1 MSRRPRPSRSGFRGP
16 ARSGM
21 TFLEVVLAVVLIG
34 MLASTIAMMTG
45 SLERTQRRQKHL
57 LAAHELANA
66 IILQYVDDPDSVPSG
81 FEPVAYND
89 AEYRFEFKES
99 RARVTL
105 DAAAMENERASR
117 NERNV
122 DRVKLVSVTV
132 WPSEDFGG
140 AVRFSDGLPHASLS
154 RLVDPLS
161 FANPDSWN
169 TRIDTEEG
177 MQDLMLELM
186 QLDTGGLEGIDDA
199 TGGTQP

>member
-1 MSRRPRPSRSGFRGP
+1 MTRRGRATRT
-16 ARSGM
+16 ARTGM
-21 TFLEVVLAVVLIG
+21 TFLEVVLAVVLLG
-34 MLASTIAMMTG
+34 MLTSSIVMLTS
-45 SLERTQRRQKHL
+45 SLERTQGRHKHL
-57 LAAHELANA
+57 LATHELANA
-66 IILQYVDDPDSVPSG
+66 IILQYVDDPNSVPSG

-89 AEYRFEFKES
+89 SEYRFEFKES

-105 DAAAMENERASR
+105 DPAALEDDRASR

-140 AVRFSDGLPHASLS
+140 SVRFDPSLPHASLS

-169 TRIDTEEG
+169 TRIDTEQG
-177 MQDLMLELM
+177 MGDLMLELM
-186 QLDTGGLEGIDDA
+186 QLDTGGLEGIDS
-199 TGGTQP
+199 TPGGNQP

>member
-1 MSRRPRPSRSGFRGP
+1 
-16 ARSGM
+16 M
-21 TFLEVVLAVVLIG
+21 TFLEVVLAVVLLG
-34 MLASTIAMMTG
+34 MLASTIAMMSG
-45 SLERTQRRQKHL
+45 AMERGQTRQKHL

-66 IILQYVDDPDSVPSG
+66 IILQYVDDPESVPSD

-89 AEYRFEFKES
+89 SEYRFEFKET

-105 DAAAMENERASR
+105 DPAALGNERASR

-122 DRVKLVSVTV
+122 DRVKQISVTV

-140 AVRFSDGLPHASLS
+140 SVRFDAALPHAKLT

-161 FANPDSWN
+161 FSNPDSWN

-177 MQDLMLELM
+177 MQGLMLQLMEL
-186 QLDTGGLEGIDDA
+186 DSGGLQGLDDETEQGA
-199 TGGTQP
+199 QP